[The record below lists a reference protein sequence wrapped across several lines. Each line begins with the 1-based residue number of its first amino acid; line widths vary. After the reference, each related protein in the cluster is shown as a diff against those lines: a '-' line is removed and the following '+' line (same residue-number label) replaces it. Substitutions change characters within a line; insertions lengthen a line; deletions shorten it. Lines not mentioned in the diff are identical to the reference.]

1 MSIEGE
7 ANSLMN
13 NEAFVAAL
21 GSARSQAITAA
32 MMCDPKDDEG
42 RRRYLDAA
50 RTVDRVAGHLY
61 ALIQAAKSGKDA
73 DEAVKVADF
82 YEERA
87 KSRFLAFLNK

>member
-7 ANSLMN
+7 AKSRMS

-21 GSARSQAITAA
+21 DSARASAMTAA
-32 MMCDPKDDEG
+32 MMCDGKDDEG

-50 RTVDRVAGHLY
+50 RTVDKVRGHLQ
-61 ALIQAAKSGKDA
+61 ALIQASKTGEQVDA
-73 DEAVKVADF
+73 SVF

-87 KSRFLAFLNK
+87 KNRFLALLDK

>member
-7 ANSLMN
+7 AKSLMT
-13 NEAFVAAL
+13 NEAFVAATDA
-21 GSARSQAITAA
+21 ARTQVIRAA

-50 RTVDRVAGHLY
+50 RTVERVVGHLN
-61 ALIQAAKSGKDA
+61 ALIQASRIGEDVDPA
-73 DEAVKVADF
+73 DY

-87 KSRFLAFLNK
+87 KARFALFTRK